1 MNATPMNATSVNTT
15 SPAAP
20 VHADPG
26 SAAAVQHPTL
36 SDREREAEAFRAEI
50 RAFVRDHIPPVLRE
64 KSRLGVAITAAEENA
79 WLKVLGERGWMVPHW
94 PQTWGGTGWPAWK
107 RAIFS
112 DELVLGHAPEVNGIT
127 FEMVGPLIARFGT
140 EEQKQRFLPAITQL
154 EHRWCQGY
162 SEPESGSDLAS
173 LRTRAILETA
183 ADGSQHYVVNG
194 SKIWTS
200 GAHRANWI
208 FTLVRTDV
216 TAKPQEG
223 ISVLLID
230 MTSPGVSLRPIVG
243 IHGWHL
249 FNQVFFD
256 NVRVPVEHRVG
267 EENKGWTLAKSL
279 LEFERLNLARVAE
292 NRRRLAKVR
301 HIGETVQEAGVT
313 LFERPWFA
321 RRFHE
326 LEVRLETLAAT
337 VLRFRLRAESG
348 ERLGPETGMLKLV
361 GSQLIQDV
369 ENLAVDALGPQT
381 LTFDERALHELP
393 DPEAPSVLI
402 DRHPYAATASSRRF
416 MTRGFTIAGG
426 SSEVQHELLAKQVLG
441 L

>member
-1 MNATPMNATSVNTT
+1 MNAATMSPSQHSGTPTE
-15 SPAAP
+15 
-20 VHADPG
+20 ADSQA
-26 SAAAVQHPTL
+26 SAL
-36 SDREREAEAFRAEI
+36 SDREREAEAFRAQI
-50 RAFVRDHIPPVLRE
+50 RAFVRDHIPAVVRE
-64 KSRLGVAITAAEENA
+64 KSRLGVSITAEEENA
-79 WLKVLGERGWMVPHW
+79 WLKVLGEHGWMVPHW
-94 PQTWGGTGWPAWK
+94 PELWGGTGWPAWK
-107 RAIFS
+107 RAIFH

-140 EEQKQRFLPAITQL
+140 EPQKQRFLPAITRL

-173 LRTRAILETA
+173 LRTRAVLETA

-216 TAKPQEG
+216 NAKPQEG

-256 NVRVPVEHRVG
+256 NVRVPIEHRVG
-267 EENKGWTLAKSL
+267 DENKGWTLAKSL

-301 HIGETVQEAGVT
+301 HIGETVREAGVS

-361 GSQLIQDV
+361 GSQLIQDI

-381 LTFDERALHELP
+381 LAFDEQALHALP
-393 DPEAPSVLI
+393 DPEAPAAVI

>member
-1 MNATPMNATSVNTT
+1 MIDGLSQTSNL
-15 SPAAP
+15 PLP
-20 VHADPG
+20 
-26 SAAAVQHPTL
+26 L
-36 SDREREAEAFRAEI
+36 SDREREAEAFRQEI
-50 RAFVRDHIPPVLRE
+50 RAFVRDHIPAAVRE
-64 KSRLGVAITAAEENA
+64 KSRLGVSVSAQEETE
-79 WLKVLGERGWMVPHW
+79 WLGVLGRRGWMVPHW
-94 PQTWGGTGWPAWK
+94 PVQWGGTGWPAWK
-107 RAIFS
+107 RAIFH
-112 DELVLGHAPEVNGIT
+112 DELVLGHAPEVNGIS
-127 FEMVGPLIARFGT
+127 FDMVGPLLARFGS
-140 EEQKQRFLPAITQL
+140 EAQKQHFLPAITRL

-173 LRTRAILETA
+173 LRTRAVLETA
-183 ADGSQHYVVNG
+183 EDGTQHYVVNG

-216 TAKPQEG
+216 NAKPQEG

-230 MTSPGVSLRPIVG
+230 MSTPGVSLRPIIG

-256 NVRVPVEHRVG
+256 NVRVPVANRVG
-267 EENKGWTLAKSL
+267 EEHRGWTLAKSL
-279 LEFERLNLARVAE
+279 LEFERLGLARVAE

-301 HIGETVQEAGVT
+301 HLGETVFEAGVA
-313 LFERPWFA
+313 LQERPWFR

-337 VLRFRLRAESG
+337 VLRFRQRAESG

-361 GSQLIQDV
+361 GSQLIQDI

-381 LTFDERALHELP
+381 LAFDERALVELP
-393 DPEAPSVLI
+393 DPEAPAALI